1 MKLYTIKKYAAIL
14 LCLAAF
20 TSCDTDAEGTKYGVN
35 GVEAAFASTQM
46 NVEVGAEDKWYYP
59 GSHVSWKYRCR
70 GFSRH

>member
-46 NVEVGAEDKWYYP
+46 NVEV
-59 GSHVSWKYRCR
+59 
-70 GFSRH
+70 

>member
-46 NVEVGAEDKWYYP
+46 NVEVGGAP
-59 GSHVSWKYRCR
+59 T
-70 GFSRH
+70 